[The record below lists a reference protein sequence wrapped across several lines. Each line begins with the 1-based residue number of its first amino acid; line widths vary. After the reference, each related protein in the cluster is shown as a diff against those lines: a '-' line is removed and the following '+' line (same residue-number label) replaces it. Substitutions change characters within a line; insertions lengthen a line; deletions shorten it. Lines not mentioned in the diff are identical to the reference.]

1 MRGCFGKAV
10 LAALSAFGIMVG
22 AGGAAAIPLQVT
34 GEGFVFGDTSSSVS
48 LGGVDLTDVG
58 FSFTALIDSAA
69 DGDPA
74 DGQGAFTLGPTT
86 FTLASGESFTALA
99 GELELF
105 LFIPVVNTSLIG
117 FALQDAN
124 NISFAFETF
133 LIFPALFDVDAP
145 TPGAL
150 SSLEGGDSNGFGG
163 TIDLGPDGILTYSGR
178 FFSFGPDATV
188 TFATPAVG
196 IPEPATLAL
205 FGLGLAG
212 LGFAMRRR
220 RGTSNT

>member
-1 MRGCFGKAV
+1 MRSCFGKAV

-48 LGGVDLTDVG
+48 LGGLDLTDVG
-58 FSFTALIDSAA
+58 FSFTGTIDSAA
-69 DGDPA
+69 DRAPA
-74 DGQGAFTLGPTT
+74 DDRGRFALGPTT
-86 FTLASGESFTALA
+86 FTLASGESFTTLA
-99 GELELF
+99 GELE
-105 LFIPVVNTSLIG
+105 FILGVLSSAIVFS
-117 FALQDAN
+117 LQDAN
-124 NISFAFETF
+124 DNSGAFSEF
-133 LIFPALFDVDAP
+133 LISPALFDVNAP
-145 TPGAL
+145 TAGTL
-150 SSLEGGDSNGFGG
+150 SSPGLGDDAGSGG

-178 FFSFGPDATV
+178 FFSFGDDATV

-220 RGTSNT
+220 GTSNT